1 MDSHVGAE
9 LTLVTLNGIDIT
21 EKIKGYYGINRDWQG
36 KLWKYSDIFGID
48 SLNQRFYIEYTTRDQ
63 RKHWTFGFVNDIN
76 KEWKEAKIL
85 LVPTVTN
92 LGVRTRIY
100 SAFSSLKDRDQ
111 EEQ

>member
-21 EKIKGYYGINRDWQG
+21 EKIKGYYGINRDWQA

-48 SLNQRFYIEYTTRDQ
+48 SLNQRFYIEYTTQEQ

-76 KEWKEAKIL
+76 QYFN
-85 LVPTVTN
+85 PP
-92 LGVRTRIY
+92 RI
-100 SAFSSLKDRDQ
+100 FETKDLSD
-111 EEQ
+111 EFNTLNIH